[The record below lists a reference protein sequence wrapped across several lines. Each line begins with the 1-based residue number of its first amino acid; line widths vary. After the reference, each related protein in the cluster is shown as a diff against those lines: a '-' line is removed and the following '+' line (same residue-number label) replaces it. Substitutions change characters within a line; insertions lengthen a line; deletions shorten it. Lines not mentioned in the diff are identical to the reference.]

1 MVNLP
6 ILAAVIGVLVF
17 IAVFSIGYAMF
28 GRTRKLEQRVRQTG
42 GGEEPDSRFNIGDLL
57 RGSEHIF
64 KPLGEMIPRSPDE
77 MSRQE
82 RRLVTAGFRRKD
94 APVLFYGVK
103 LALAISLLLGFAV
116 TGYLGENPLLYVV
129 LAVLLGAMAPD
140 FWMSRR
146 IRKRKENIQLAI
158 PDALDLTV
166 VCVEAGLGLDQSL
179 MRIGQEIRPI
189 HRDLSDELR
198 LLNLETNAGK
208 TRAQSLR
215 NLASRTEVD
224 DLKALVAVLIQTD
237 KFGTSVAQSLRV
249 FSDSLR
255 VKRRQRRRRSA
266 KTTIKMIPRSFLH
279 HTVDFCGSIGP
290 GDDHASAGIP
300 SKPREQIK
308 GETKWTTTLRI
319 ILGVMGDH
327 RCDHHASPQAEGIK
341 SGR

>member
-6 ILAAVIGVLVF
+6 LLTVVIGVLVF
-17 IAVFSIGYAMF
+17 IAIFTVAYALF
-28 GRTRKLEQRVRQTG
+28 GRSARLEQRVRQTD
-42 GGEEPDSRFNIGDLL
+42 GEAHSGSRFSFKNLIK
-57 RGSEHIF
+57 GSEQIF
-64 KPLGEMIPRSPDE
+64 KPLGEMIPRSPEE

-103 LALAISLLLGFAV
+103 IALAIFLVIAFTAAGKLGN
-116 TGYLGENPLLYVV
+116 NPILWV
-129 LAVLLGAMAPD
+129 LIAVLFGAMIPD

-146 IRKRKENIQLAI
+146 IKRRKENIQLAI

-198 LLNLETNAGK
+198 LLNLEVSAGK

-215 NLASRTEVD
+215 NLANRTEVD

-237 KFGTSVAQSLRV
+237 RFGTSVAQSLRV

-255 VKRRQRRRRSA
+255 VKRRQRAEERAA
-266 KTTIKMIPRSFLH
+266 KTTIKMIPPLVFFIMPAIFVVVLGPAVITIVQSFL
-279 HTVDFCGSIGP
+279 
-290 GDDHASAGIP
+290 P
-300 SKPREQIK
+300 S
-308 GETKWTTTLRI
+308 
-319 ILGVMGDH
+319 LGN
-327 RCDHHASPQAEGIK
+327 Q
-341 SGR
+341 

>member
-1 MVNLP
+1 MVNIP
-6 ILAAVIGVLVF
+6 ILVGVIGVLVF
-17 IAVFSIGYAMF
+17 IAVFSIAYAMF
-28 GRTRKLEQRVRQTG
+28 GRSSTLEQRVRQTG
-42 GGEEPDSRFNIGDLL
+42 EGEQRRARFNFRDLVK
-57 RGSEHIF
+57 GSEHIF
-64 KPLGEMIPRSPDE
+64 KPLGEIIPRSPEE

-103 LALAISLLLGFAV
+103 LGLAILLLLGFAAG
-116 TGYLGENPLLYVV
+116 GYLAANPLLYVV
-129 LAVLLGAMAPD
+129 LAVLLGAMVPD

-146 IRKRKENIQLAI
+146 IKSRKESIQLAI

-166 VCVEAGLGLDQSL
+166 VCVEAGLGLDQAL

-208 TRAQSLR
+208 SRVQSLR

-255 VKRRQRRRRSA
+255 VKRRQRAEERSA
-266 KTTIKMIPRSFLH
+266 KTTIKMIPPLVFFIMPSIFVVVLGPAIITLVQEFL
-279 HTVDFCGSIGP
+279 
-290 GDDHASAGIP
+290 P
-300 SKPREQIK
+300 S
-308 GETKWTTTLRI
+308 
-319 ILGVMGDH
+319 LGN
-327 RCDHHASPQAEGIK
+327 Q
-341 SGR
+341 

>member
-6 ILAAVIGVLVF
+6 LLVAVIGVLVF
-17 IAVFSIGYAMF
+17 IAVFTIASAIF
-28 GRTRKLEQRVRQTG
+28 GRSRNLEQRVRQTG
-42 GGEEPDSRFNIGDLL
+42 DGEETSSGFDIRKILK
-57 RGSEHIF
+57 RSEHII
-64 KPLGEMIPRSPDE
+64 KPLGEMIPRSPEE

-103 LALAISLLLGFAV
+103 LALAILLLLGFAAA
-116 TGYLGENPLLYVV
+116 GKLAENPLLYVV
-129 LAVLLGAMAPD
+129 LAVLLGAMVPD
-140 FWMSRR
+140 FLMSRR
-146 IRKRKENIQLAI
+146 IKKRKENIQLAI

-198 LLNLETNAGK
+198 LLNLEVNAGK
-208 TRAQSLR
+208 PRAQSLR

-255 VKRRQRRRRSA
+255 VKRRQRAEERSA
-266 KTTIKMIPRSFLH
+266 KTTIKMIPPLVFFIMPSIFVVVLGPAIITLVQEFL
-279 HTVDFCGSIGP
+279 
-290 GDDHASAGIP
+290 P
-300 SKPREQIK
+300 S
-308 GETKWTTTLRI
+308 
-319 ILGVMGDH
+319 LGN
-327 RCDHHASPQAEGIK
+327 Q
-341 SGR
+341 

>member
-1 MVNLP
+1 MVNIP
-6 ILAAVIGVLVF
+6 ILVGVIGVLVF
-17 IAVFSIGYAMF
+17 IALFAIGSALF
-28 GRTRKLEQRVRQTG
+28 GRSRTLEERVRQPGDDEKTG
-42 GGEEPDSRFNIGDLL
+42 SRFNIRNLL
-57 RGSEHIF
+57 KGSEHIF
-64 KPLGEMIPRSPDE
+64 KPLGEIIPRSPEE
-77 MSRQE
+77 MGRQE

-103 LALAISLLLGFAV
+103 LALAILLLLAFAAG
-116 TGYLGENPLLYVV
+116 GYLAANPFLYVV
-129 LAVLLGAMAPD
+129 LAVLLGAMVPD

-146 IRKRKENIQLAI
+146 ITRRKENIQLAI

-208 TRAQSLR
+208 PRAQSLR
-215 NLASRTEVD
+215 NLANRTEVD

-255 VKRRQRRRRSA
+255 VKRRQRAEERSA
-266 KTTIKMIPRSFLH
+266 KTTIKMIPPLVFFIMPSIFVVVLGPAIITLVQEFL
-279 HTVDFCGSIGP
+279 
-290 GDDHASAGIP
+290 P
-300 SKPREQIK
+300 S
-308 GETKWTTTLRI
+308 
-319 ILGVMGDH
+319 LGG
-327 RCDHHASPQAEGIK
+327 Q
-341 SGR
+341 

>member
-1 MVNLP
+1 MINLP
-6 ILAAVIGVLVF
+6 LLTGVIGVLVF
-17 IAVFSIGYAMF
+17 IAIFTICNALL
-28 GRTRKLEQRVRQTG
+28 GRNKTLEQRIRQTSDETPSG
-42 GGEEPDSRFNIGDLL
+42 SGFSFRKLL
-57 RGSEHIF
+57 KGSEQIF
-64 KPLGEMIPRSPDE
+64 KPLGEMIPRSPEE

-103 LALAISLLLGFAV
+103 IALAIFLLIAFTAAGKLGN
-116 TGYLGENPLLYVV
+116 NPILWV
-129 LAVLLGAMAPD
+129 LIAILFGAMIPD

-146 IRKRKENIQLAI
+146 IRRRKENIQLAI

-198 LLNLETNAGK
+198 LLNLEVSAGK

-215 NLASRTEVD
+215 NLANRTEVD

-237 KFGTSVAQSLRV
+237 RFGTSVAQSLRV

-255 VKRRQRRRRSA
+255 VKRRQRAEERAA
-266 KTTIKMIPRSFLH
+266 KTTIKMIPPLVFFIMPAIFVVVLGPAVITIVQSFL
-279 HTVDFCGSIGP
+279 
-290 GDDHASAGIP
+290 P
-300 SKPREQIK
+300 S
-308 GETKWTTTLRI
+308 
-319 ILGVMGDH
+319 LGN
-327 RCDHHASPQAEGIK
+327 Q
-341 SGR
+341 

>member
-6 ILAAVIGVLVF
+6 LLAAVIGVLVF
-17 IAVFSIGYAMF
+17 IAVFAVAYAMF
-28 GRTRKLEQRVRQTG
+28 GRTRTLEQRVRQTG
-42 GGEEPDSRFNIGDLL
+42 DERRTGSRFNIGNLL
-57 RGSEHIF
+57 KGSEQIF
-64 KPLGEMIPRSPDE
+64 KPLGEIIPRSPEE

-103 LALAISLLLGFAV
+103 LGLAILMLLIFAAG
-116 TGYLGENPLLYVV
+116 GYLAHNPFLYVV
-129 LAVLLGAMAPD
+129 LAVLIGAMLPD
-140 FWMSRR
+140 FWMGFR
-146 IRKRKENIQLAI
+146 IKKRKENIQLAI

-179 MRIGQEIRPI
+179 MRIGSEIRPI

-198 LLNLETNAGK
+198 LLNLEVNAGK

-215 NLASRTEVD
+215 NLATRTEVD

-255 VKRRQRRRRSA
+255 VKRRQRAEERSA
-266 KTTIKMIPRSFLH
+266 KTTIKMIPPLVFFIMPSIFVVVLGPAIITLVQEFL
-279 HTVDFCGSIGP
+279 
-290 GDDHASAGIP
+290 P
-300 SKPREQIK
+300 S
-308 GETKWTTTLRI
+308 
-319 ILGVMGDH
+319 LGN
-327 RCDHHASPQAEGIK
+327 Q
-341 SGR
+341 

>member
-6 ILAAVIGVLVF
+6 LLVTVIGALVF
-17 IAVFSIGYAMF
+17 IAVFSIGYATF
-28 GRTRKLEQRVRQTG
+28 GRSSTLEQRVRQTG
-42 GGEEPDSRFNIGDLL
+42 NDRETGSRFSFSDLI
-57 RGSEHIF
+57 RGSEHVF
-64 KPLGEMIPRSPDE
+64 KPLGEMIPRSPEE

-103 LALAISLLLGFAV
+103 LALAILLVLAFTAG
-116 TGYLGENPLLYVV
+116 GYLSSNPLLYVV
-129 LAVLLGAMAPD
+129 LAILLGAMVPD

-146 IRKRKENIQLAI
+146 IKKRKENIQLAI

-166 VCVEAGLGLDQSL
+166 VCVEAGLALDQSL

-198 LLNLETNAGK
+198 LLNLEVNAGK
-208 TRAQSLR
+208 SRAQSLR
-215 NLASRTEVD
+215 NLANRTEVD

-255 VKRRQRRRRSA
+255 VKRRQRAEERSA
-266 KTTIKMIPRSFLH
+266 KTTIKMIPPLVFFIMPSIFVVVLGPAIITLVQEFL
-279 HTVDFCGSIGP
+279 
-290 GDDHASAGIP
+290 P
-300 SKPREQIK
+300 S
-308 GETKWTTTLRI
+308 
-319 ILGVMGDH
+319 LGN
-327 RCDHHASPQAEGIK
+327 K
-341 SGR
+341 